1 MSAVKLNRLKEI
13 AQVQLPVVHFGFDR
27 LGGLIRTERKGLAR
41 AFELSVVTN
50 VNVELADLNT
60 GTHLKSYLGFV
71 DTRIEGDSLF
81 SRFVRSVGQQVEG
94 RACKNTQE
102 KNLDANQYR

>member
-50 VNVELADLNT
+50 VYVEFADLNT
-60 GTHLKSYLGFV
+60 GTHLKSYRGFV
-71 DTRIEGDSLF
+71 DTRIEGDALF
-81 SRFVRSVGQQVEG
+81 SRFVRGVGQQVEG